1 MTLSGLKLGR
11 WDFKLESFGRWA
23 KILARITREW
33 QTLLGGQMFKTER
46 EIKEA
51 ISIVETGEGFSIAA
65 LLIDILEEIAALK
78 FGAAREHKNEKQV
91 KQGS

>member
-1 MTLSGLKLGR
+1 
-11 WDFKLESFGRWA
+11 
-23 KILARITREW
+23 
-33 QTLLGGQMFKTER
+33 MFKTER